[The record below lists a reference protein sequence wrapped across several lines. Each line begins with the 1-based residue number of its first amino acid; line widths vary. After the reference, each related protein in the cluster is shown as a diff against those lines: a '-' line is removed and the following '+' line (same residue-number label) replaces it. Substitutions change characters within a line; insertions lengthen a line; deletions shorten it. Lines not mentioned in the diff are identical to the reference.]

1 MASGQENAKSLAKFS
16 NNVKKTALG
25 VKFAKT
31 LYTNPTSISPKTI
44 SLVMKELGLNIPK
57 EIEMTIEAAQVITAG
72 QTISDGLAAGKS
84 MNDLGAV
91 TKSGSASL
99 RIVTAI
105 AETNGMIDDDSASLI
120 RIGTSVAM
128 LVASGGTDVS
138 SWVALA
144 SELANTTAAKQGL
157 ATIHAIQNA
166 QDLYKARVS
175 PQSKILGDTFKDFQE
190 KKISIYGVISK
201 MAVETP
207 DLWPQVV
214 NPNSPIAQ
222 AFPDLLMIPTVNAS
236 VRGVGSSEI
245 YGDWPWP
252 ASGQYVLARW
262 DDDKILNFQ
271 TLGKNFTR
279 ETAAQYF
286 FELLLKPW
294 LTAYSI
300 ANNEVVS
307 RGNMSMQNIAI
318 LSYLVNPQGEISDRD
333 SYVNALVGSALTP
346 YDFNDNILDNIA
358 RQFVED
364 HYTPAQKIFREQA
377 ISVGLSQ
384 QNKAWNSYQK
394 NLDEMRARLEL
405 VKQTDDI
412 TTLVQYPYIYEK
424 LQNYLDFETVSF
436 EKDPTLGGQVNSKF
450 SENSVRAWRKLH
462 NYIAVMQMI
471 DTFRKD
477 SYLSQTKF
485 AEQLA
490 PFMPSVD
497 YFQSEITR
505 LNYVSTM
512 RNVNRLALKNIA
524 GFLNVPSE
532 KLVNVSKDSF
542 AVLRSK

>member
-1 MASGQENAKSLAKFS
+1 MASGQENAKSLARFS

-31 LYTNPTSISPKTI
+31 LYANPESLSPKTI
-44 SLVMKELGLNIPK
+44 SLVMKELGINVPK

-120 RIGTSVAM
+120 RIGTSVGM
-128 LVASGGTDVS
+128 LVASMGTDVS

-175 PQSKILGDTFKDFQE
+175 PQAKILGDTFRDFQE

-318 LSYLVNPQGEISDRD
+318 LSYLVNPQGEISDND

-346 YDFNDNILDNIA
+346 YDFGDNILDQIA

-364 HYTPAQKIFREQA
+364 HYTPGQKIFREQA

-384 QNKAWNSYQK
+384 ENKAWSSYQK
-394 NLDEMRARLEL
+394 NLDQMRARLEL

-424 LQNYLDFETVSF
+424 LQSYLDFETVSF

-497 YFQSEITR
+497 HFQSEITR

-532 KLVNVSKDSF
+532 KLVNVSKDGF
-542 AVLRSK
+542 AVMRSK